1 MSHYGII
8 ATHWNVNLGE
18 IDEVQLHRI
27 VRRGIG
33 RFAFAPGELIWCSE
47 VAHLIE
53 NGHTVWIIASD
64 GLGKYKNTERVR
76 VGIGVGGRKYLYSC
90 TKNETPTSALTRLPR
105 YLRPDDPLPQG
116 ARELLAKAR
125 AKHGTVDQYPTLTQ
139 RTEDF
144 E

>member
-8 ATHWNVNLGE
+8 ATHWNANLGE

-27 VRRGIG
+27 VRRETGG
-33 RFAFAPGELIWCSE
+33 FAFAPGELIWCYE

-53 NGHTVWIIASD
+53 NGQTVWIIASD
-64 GLGKYKNTERVR
+64 GLGKYRNTERVR
-76 VGIGVGGRKYLYSC
+76 VGIGEGGRKYLYSC
-90 TKNETPTSALTRLPR
+90 TKDGTPTSSLSKLPR

-125 AKHGTVDQYPTLTQ
+125 SKHGAADPYPTLTQ
-139 RTEDF
+139 RAGE
-144 E
+144 